1 MTRRDDFSRDGRLND
16 ALDVGD
22 VGHHEA
28 ALSRA
33 KTIPQLLDWKS
44 GLIPTNQAPERHVT
58 RACF

>member
-28 ALSRA
+28 ALRRTKPISE
-33 KTIPQLLDWKS
+33 LLYGKA
-44 GLIPTNQAPERHVT
+44 GLVAADQVPERHM
-58 RACF
+58 AGS